1 MKFICFYYKNSLF
14 IVVINSCFLTRMG
27 FHITEATCYLTDNL
41 FYVEVVLFPDGE
53 VEEVKVAPHGKPP
66 SVS

>member
-1 MKFICFYYKNSLF
+1 
-14 IVVINSCFLTRMG
+14 MG

-41 FYVEVVLFPDGE
+41 FYVEVVLFPDGD
-53 VEEVKVAPHGKPP
+53 VKEVKVAPHGKPP